1 MKIIT
6 VKLSE
11 LKHPDVNSRLHPEKQ
26 IRAMMDSVEQNGQ
39 LRPIVIDEDNVVW
52 AGNGLFDAMV
62 RLGKTEAYA
71 YRKEGLSRRDKLK
84 LMLADNKTFDL
95 GVDDMSAFDKILEE
109 LSHLGTTFEI
119 PGYDEDLLNALV
131 ADAADVDDMMSS
143 YGIIDEVKI
152 DEIISAKDIYA
163 QEDEAFAKEATEYIP
178 ASVGSASR
186 NPLAAPDVPDKDV
199 GYIERGSIESTIE
212 PRKYIVC
219 PKCGE
224 RIWL

>member
-26 IRAMMDSVEQNGQ
+26 ILAMMDSIEQNGQ

-52 AGNGLFDAMV
+52 AGNGLFDAML

-71 YRKEGLSRRDKLK
+71 FRKTGLSRKDKLK

-109 LSHLGTTFEI
+109 LSHFGTDFNI

-131 ADAADVDDMMSS
+131 ADAAEVDNMMSS
-143 YGIIDEVKI
+143 YGIIDDIKI
-152 DEIISAKDIYA
+152 DEIIGAKDVYA
-163 QEDEAFAKEATEYIP
+163 QEDELFAKDAAEYIP
-178 ASVGSASR
+178 AK
-186 NPLAAPDVPDKDV
+186 VPEVFSSPTPFATDKDV
-199 GYIERGSIESTIE
+199 GVTEPNGIEHLNEPHRYIL
-212 PRKYIVC
+212 C

>member
-26 IRAMMDSVEQNGQ
+26 ILAMMDSVEQNGQ

-52 AGNGLFDAMV
+52 AGNGLFDAMM
-62 RLGKTEAYA
+62 RLGKTEAFA
-71 YRKEGLSRRDKLK
+71 YRKCGLSRKDKLK

-109 LSHLGTTFEI
+109 LSHLDTSFNI

-143 YGIIDEVKI
+143 YGIIDDVKI
-152 DEIISAKDIYA
+152 DEIVNAKDIYA
-163 QEDEAFAKEATEYIP
+163 QEEEAFAKEATEYIP
-178 ASVGSASR
+178 PSAQSVFG
-186 NPLAAPDVPDKDV
+186 NTPAAPSAGDNDV
-199 GYIERGSIESTIE
+199 GHIEHGDIEPIRE